1 MATTLTKKKY
11 EESEKVKEAFQNYTD
26 YKDNGKPKDYTFSD
40 AELLTQ
46 TQNEFFNKEKFSY
59 DLESDPLYNQ
69 YKKSYI
75 EQGKQAMEDS
85 VGNAAALSGGYSNS
99 YAQTVG
105 AKAYNSYLDKLNN
118 VIPELYEAAY
128 SRYNDELKNLENK
141 LGYLS
146 DKNKE
151 EYSRYLDSYSHYS
164 DEVNAL
170 RDLYLTEYKNDM
182 AIQDSE
188 WESAYKLAMKEQEK
202 ELAEAE
208 NQYKYY
214 VADLEK
220 QQFDEEQ
227 KYKYYAA
234 DLEKQQFDEEQK
246 YKYYTADLEKQQFD
260 AKLAAE
266 QAQFDAELAAEKAYK
281 YYAANLEKQQADAK
295 LAAEQAQFDAK
306 LEYQKTL
313 DAQEDK
319 YREQELRIER
329 QKVVNANQQFWAEF
343 DEKTKDYISQ
353 NELYIMQ
360 ANGQL
365 YDVMS
370 ALDYNYEDESTV
382 RYKALVMGID
392 EDYIDSYFE
401 AKYKGR

>member
-11 EESEKVKEAFQNYTD
+11 EESEKVKEAFQNYND
-26 YKDNGKPKDYTFSD
+26 YMNNNKPQDYAFSD

-46 TQNEFFNKEKFSY
+46 TQNEFFNKEDFSY
-59 DLESDPLYNQ
+59 DLESDPLYKQ
-69 YKKSYI
+69 YKKNYI
-75 EQGKQAMEDS
+75 EQGKQAMEDTM
-85 VGNAAALSGGYSNS
+85 GNAAALSGGYGNS
-99 YAQTVG
+99 YAQTAG
-105 AKAYNSYLDKLNN
+105 IKAYNSYLDKLNN
-118 VIPELYEAAY
+118 IAPELYEAAY
-128 SRYNDELKNLENK
+128 SRYNDELDRLESK
-141 LGYLS
+141 LGYLT

-151 EYSRYLDSYSHYS
+151 EYSRYLDSYSIYS

-170 RDLYLTEYKNDM
+170 RELYLNEYKNDM

-202 ELAEAE
+202 AIA
-208 NQYKYY
+208 
-214 VADLEK
+214 
-220 QQFDEEQ
+220 
-227 KYKYYAA
+227 
-234 DLEKQQFDEEQK
+234 
-246 YKYYTADLEKQQFD
+246 
-260 AKLAAE
+260 
-266 QAQFDAELAAEKAYK
+266 DAEIGYK

-295 LAAEQAQFDAK
+295 LAAQQAQFEA
-306 LEYQKTL
+306 EMAYQQSL
-313 DAQEDK
+313 DEKEDK

-329 QKVVNANQQFWAEF
+329 QKVVNENRQFWAEF

-365 YDVMS
+365 YDVLS

>member
-11 EESEKVKEAFQNYTD
+11 EESEKVKEAFQNYND
-26 YKDNGKPKDYTFSD
+26 YKDNNKPQDFVFSD

-46 TQNEFFNKEKFSY
+46 TQNEFFNKEDFSY
-59 DLESDPLYNQ
+59 DLESDALYKQ
-69 YKKSYI
+69 YKKNYI

-85 VGNAAALSGGYSNS
+85 VGNASALSGGYGNS
-99 YAQTVG
+99 YAQTAG
-105 AKAYNSYLDKLNN
+105 LKAYNSYLDKLNN
-118 VIPELYEAAY
+118 VVPELYQMAY

-141 LGYLS
+141 LGYLT

-151 EYSRYLDSYSHYS
+151 EYSRYLDSYNIYT

-170 RDLYLTEYKNDM
+170 RNLYLNEYKNDM

-202 ELAEAE
+202 AIADAEIG
-208 NQYKYY
+208 
-214 VADLEK
+214 
-220 QQFDEEQ
+220 
-227 KYKYYAA
+227 YKYYAA
-234 DLEKQQFDEEQK
+234 NLNQ
-246 YKYYTADLEKQQFD
+246 QQFD

-266 QAQFDAELAAEKAYK
+266 QARFDAEMSY
-281 YYAANLEKQQADAK
+281 QQSRD
-295 LAAEQAQFDAK
+295 E
-306 LEYQKTL
+306 E
-313 DAQEDK
+313 EDK
-319 YREQELRIER
+319 YRQQELQIER
-329 QKVVNANQQFWAEF
+329 KKVVNENTQFWAEF

-365 YDVMS
+365 YDVLS
-370 ALDYNYEDESTV
+370 ALDYNYEDDSTV

-401 AKYKGR
+401 AKYKRR

>member
-1 MATTLTKKKY
+1 MANTLTKKKY
-11 EESEKVKEAFQNYTD
+11 EESEKVKQAFQNYTN
-26 YKDNGKPKDYTFSD
+26 YKDNSKPNDYTFSD

-46 TQNEFFNKEKFSY
+46 TQNEYFNKEDFSY
-59 DLESDPLYNQ
+59 DLESDPIYKQ
-69 YKKSYI
+69 YKKNYV
-75 EQGKQAMEDS
+75 EQGKMAMEDS
-85 VGNAAALSGGYSNS
+85 VGNAAALSGGYGNS
-99 YAQTVG
+99 YAQTAG
-105 AKAYNSYLDKLNN
+105 IKAYNSYLDKLNN
-118 VIPELYEAAY
+118 IVPELYEMAY
-128 SRYNDELKNLENK
+128 SRYNDELKNLESK
-141 LGYLS
+141 LGYLT

-170 RDLYLTEYKNDM
+170 RDLYLSEYKNDI

-188 WESAYKLAMKEQEK
+188 WESAYKIAMKEQEK
-202 ELAEAE
+202 AIADAEIG
-208 NQYKYY
+208 YKYY
-214 VADLEK
+214 S
-220 QQFDEEQ
+220 
-227 KYKYYAA
+227 
-234 DLEKQQFDEEQK
+234 
-246 YKYYTADLEKQQFD
+246 
-260 AKLAAE
+260 
-266 QAQFDAELAAEKAYK
+266 
-281 YYAANLEKQQADAK
+281 ANLEKQQADAK
-295 LAAEQAQFDAK
+295 LAAQQAQFEA
-306 LEYQKTL
+306 EMAYQKSL
-313 DAQEDK
+313 DEKEDK

-329 QKVVNANQQFWAEF
+329 QKVINENRQFWAEF

-370 ALDYNYEDESTV
+370 ALDYNYEDDSTI

>member
-1 MATTLTKKKY
+1 MATNLTKKKY
-11 EESEKVKEAFQNYTD
+11 EESQKVEDAFQNYND
-26 YKDNGKPKDYTFSD
+26 YKNNNKPQDFTFSD

-46 TQNEFFNKEKFSY
+46 TQNEFFNKEAFSY
-59 DLESDPLYNQ
+59 DVDSDPLYNQ
-69 YKKSYI
+69 YKKNYI

-85 VGNAAALSGGYSNS
+85 VGNASALSGGYGNS
-99 YAQTVG
+99 YAQTAG
-105 AKAYNSYLDKLNN
+105 IKAYNSYLDKLNN
-118 VIPELYEAAY
+118 IVPELYEAAY
-128 SRYNDELKNLENK
+128 SRYNDELKTLESK
-141 LGYLS
+141 LGYLT

-151 EYSRYLDSYSHYS
+151 EYSRYLDSYSIYEN
-164 DEVNAL
+164 EVNAL
-170 RDLYLTEYKNDM
+170 RDLYLSEYENDM

-202 ELAEAE
+202 QIADAEIG
-208 NQYKYY
+208 
-214 VADLEK
+214 
-220 QQFDEEQ
+220 
-227 KYKYYAA
+227 YKYYAA
-234 DLEKQQFDEEQK
+234 NLNQ
-246 YKYYTADLEKQQFD
+246 QQFD

-266 QAQFDAELAAEKAYK
+266 QAQFDAKMAY
-281 YYAANLEKQQADAK
+281 QQS
-295 LAAEQAQFDAK
+295 
-306 LEYQKTL
+306 L
-313 DAQEDK
+313 DEQEDK

-329 QKVVNANQQFWAEF
+329 QKVVNENRQFWAEF

-392 EDYIDSYFE
+392 EDFIDSYFE